1 MNPRIRHRRTLDTLN
16 DEDLMTELQGGT
28 DEALDI
34 LQRRHGTRIFHYLL
48 KFTRN
53 VQTAEDL
60 MQETFL
66 RVYRSRQTYRRIARF
81 TTWLFTIAGN
91 LARSEY
97 RRKQRVTIFSMNA
110 ARKPDGAE
118 WELPDETDIPDER
131 VDRAMETERVFHA
144 IDHLP
149 EHFRDLVMMRGLQ
162 ELSYEEMHLLT
173 GVPLGTI
180 KSRIHRGRTL
190 LTKMLAE

>member
-1 MNPRIRHRRTLDTLN
+1 MNPRNRYRRTLDALN
-16 DEDLMTELQGGT
+16 DEDLMIALQGGT

-34 LQRRHGTRIFHYLL
+34 LQGRHGRRIFHYLL
-48 KFTRN
+48 KFTRD

-66 RVYRSRQTYRRIARF
+66 RVYRSRQSYRPIARF

-91 LARSEY
+91 LARTEY
-97 RRKQRVTIFSMNA
+97 RKKQRATFFSVNA
-110 ARKPDGAE
+110 ARKPEDAE
-118 WELPDETDIPDER
+118 WEIPDATDIPDDR
-131 VDRAMETERVFHA
+131 VDRAMEVERVFNA

-149 EHFRDLVMMRGLQ
+149 DRFRELVVLRGLQ
-162 ELSYEEMHLLT
+162 ELSYEEIHLLT

-190 LTKMLAE
+190 LTKLLTD